1 MYKDYLKDV
10 YKDFYGEEEGEK
22 KYKEVVSKKEEEFD
36 EADIEQFLLEE
47 DSIELLKKFIDYI
60 KKYSLKEEQK
70 YLNFN
75 FLIQSDNKELFNEIE
90 C

>member
-60 KKYSLKEEQK
+60 KKYSLKEETFTFILFWIFLL
-70 YLNFN
+70 YL
-75 FLIQSDNKELFNEIE
+75 II
-90 C
+90 